1 MIYAANLVKQ
11 FHPNI
16 RAVMCMM
23 LAYVSFAMLNV
34 TSKIL
39 YSANLDPFVIT
50 FYRSFFCA
58 LYSLPIALLIFK
70 NRTNFK
76 FAKINLYKGIIDF
89 ISIPTWVIAVSY
101 VNISQAVGLTYI
113 TPILTAVLAIVFLKD
128 HFTKDKWLMMMI
140 GMSGVYIILDPET
153 SNFNYYSIFAII
165 SCMLWASGNILT
177 KKLSDNQH
185 PVLIV
190 FYTNIIICA
199 LSTPIFISKFHIL
212 EFELL
217 IIAALMAFFAASGYL
232 FVAYACKFAKLSN
245 IVPFDYFRLIFA
257 TIFAYIFFDQTI
269 EINTIVGSLII
280 FSSSLYLAKKHVL
293 KPSIDKQL

>member
-16 RAVMCMM
+16 RAIMCMM

-39 YSANLDPFVIT
+39 YTANLDPFVIT
-50 FYRSFFCA
+50 FYRSFFCV
-58 LYSLPIALLIFK
+58 LYSLPISILIFK

-89 ISIPTWVIAVSY
+89 ISIPTWVMAVSY

-113 TPILTAVLAIVFLKD
+113 TPMLTAMLAIVFLKD
-128 HFTKDKWLMMMI
+128 HFTKDKWLMMII

-165 SCMLWASGNILT
+165 SCVLWSTGNILT

-190 FYTNIIICA
+190 FYTNLIICI
-199 LSTPIFISKFHIL
+199 LSTPIFISKFQIL
-212 EFELL
+212 EPEVFM
-217 IIAALMAFFAASGYL
+217 IAALMAFFACSGYL
-232 FVAYACKFAKLSN
+232 FVAYACKFTKLSN

-269 EINTIVGSLII
+269 ELNTVVGSLII
-280 FSSSLYLAKKHVL
+280 FSSSLYLAKKQVL
-293 KPSIDKQL
+293 KTSIDKQL